1 MAILMRTS
9 AGSWNVGNAQRVG
22 STRKRYWA
30 CSTRTLAGRQAGR
43 GGVKKTNDKHICT
56 LLQLERVLD
65 SFLFH
70 TPPFL
75 PRLAARLPS
84 PPSQLLLLSSRNR
97 RSWRRHIDNCRSILY
112 TLLTCQI
119 NTHVNMYVCVCEWG
133 WGGVTDEAA
142 YEQRQRTT
150 WHGIKIMLNCL

>member
-1 MAILMRTS
+1 MTVAFSGLMAILMRTS

-30 CSTRTLAGRQAGR
+30 CSTRTLAGRQAEAALKR
-43 GGVKKTNDKHICT
+43 QMTNTFSHYYNWSACWT
-56 LLQLERVLD
+56 AF
-65 SFLFH
+65 SFTH
-70 TPPFL
+70 PPSSHAWL
-75 PRLAARLPS
+75 

-119 NTHVNMYVCVCEWG
+119 NTHVNMYVCVWG
-133 WGGVTDEAA
+133 SQGGCGRRSCVRAETKDNVA
-142 YEQRQRTT
+142 
-150 WHGIKIMLNCL
+150 WH